1 MAKILILTNQS
12 ITDDTVDGVA
22 RPYRHA
28 LSGGD
33 VYVVSH
39 AGTDALRHA
48 KVLSAINRLTP
59 DLVVATTAK
68 TYPSSRN
75 EATELLKTLG
85 QVRVAYYDGD
95 AYGGRAKPVP
105 QALRF
110 WIERADRSFT
120 TAAGAH
126 LRLLSGAHA
135 RPVQYV
141 PYVAPLEFACL
152 NYEEYPTTPDGIT
165 MIANTTSRSVP
176 LLRRPVPFSGLPG
189 EPERFDLARRLRR
202 ALGVR
207 FHLWGVG
214 WPRGWSQGLLPFQDQ
229 LRTLIE
235 YRVSAC
241 WDHYPKYRG
250 YFSNRLPI
258 AMLAGRH
265 HVTTD
270 HGGMEWLREIPG
282 VHLESTPRAAAEKA
296 IALAREEQST
306 ELGLEA
312 REFVRTHLTGT
323 HLARFIL
330 SSFQLAHAPE
340 GPPWEAARA
349 LSEEARY

>member
-1 MAKILILTNQS
+1 MARILILTNQRLS
-12 ITDDTVDGVA
+12 ADTAEGVA
-22 RPYRHA
+22 RPYRQA
-28 LSGGD
+28 LSGGE
-33 VYVVSH
+33 VHVVSH
-39 AGTDALRHA
+39 AGTDASRHA
-48 KVLSAINRLTP
+48 MVLSAIDRLTP
-59 DLVVATTAK
+59 DLVVTTTAK
-68 TYPSSRN
+68 TYPSSRD
-75 EATELLKTLG
+75 EATELLGTLG
-85 QVRVAYYDGD
+85 QARVAYYDGD

-110 WIERADRSFT
+110 WIERAGHSFS

-126 LRLLSGAHA
+126 LRLLSGVNH
-135 RPVQYV
+135 RPVHYV
-141 PYVAPLEFACL
+141 PYVAPLEFTGF
-152 NYEEYPTTPDGIT
+152 NYNSGSTNPDGIT

-189 EPERFDLARRLRR
+189 EAGRFALVNRLRR
-202 ALGVR
+202 SSGVR
-207 FHLWGVG
+207 FHLWGSG
-214 WPRGWSQGLLPFQDQ
+214 WPRGWSRGLLQFQDQ
-229 LRTLIE
+229 LQTLIE

-241 WDHYPKYRG
+241 WDHYPEYPG

-270 HGGMEWLREIPG
+270 HGGMGWLREIPG

-296 IALAREEQST
+296 IALAREERPT
-306 ELGLEA
+306 ELGSEA
-312 REFVRTHLTGT
+312 REFVKAHLTGT

-330 SSFQLAHAPE
+330 SNFQLADAPE

-349 LSEEARY
+349 LSEEAKY